1 MNEFDLKAAGW
12 DLNPM
17 HIERAEAVAKL
28 IGKRIELKKSMKALE
43 FGAGTGL
50 TSFLL
55 NDSLGEITMMDNS
68 VEMVRIMDEKIR
80 KSDSTNL
87 KPLLF
92 DLENNDW
99 EGEKFN
105 LIIAQMVLH
114 HVNDIE
120 NLTSRFHDMLSD
132 DGHLAIADLYPEDG
146 SFHGQGFNGHLGFD
160 PEVLSRMVQKY
171 GFGNASFE
179 KCFVINKKISENENK
194 QFDVFLLIAKKMK
207 QH

>member
-17 HIERAEAVAKL
+17 HIARAEAVANL

-50 TSFLL
+50 TSFMLK
-55 NDSLGEITMMDNS
+55 DSLGEIIMMDNS

-80 KSDSTNL
+80 KIESTNL
-87 KPLLF
+87 KPLFF

-99 EGEKFN
+99 SGEKFN

-120 NLTSRFHDMLSD
+120 KLTTRFHDMLSD
-132 DGHLAIADLYPEDG
+132 DGYLAIADLYPEDG
-146 SFHGQGFNGHLGFD
+146 SFHGQDFNGHLGFD

-179 KCFVINKKISENENK
+179 KCFVINKKLSENENK
-194 QFDVFLLIAKKMK
+194 QFDVFLLIAKKL
-207 QH
+207 